1 MLHYDIK
8 LTLIFASPCFAPS
21 NCKNKGYRSSINDPN
36 RRKLSSSCS
45 SSPKTTSEVMN
56 AQQKPNNSDNKYL
69 YSSNKGFSNYYH
81 PRKWTL
87 WSKLRV
93 LLTLLLKPCLSFFH
107 FQIKMKWFLL
117 F

>member
-1 MLHYDIK
+1 MQRYRIK
-8 LTLIFASPCFAPS
+8 LTLIFASPSFAPS

-69 YSSNKGFSNYYH
+69 YSSNKGFQITTTHANRHFGQNLEYY
-81 PRKWTL
+81 
-87 WSKLRV
+87 
-93 LLTLLLKPCLSFFH
+93 
-107 FQIKMKWFLL
+107 
-117 F
+117 